1 MASGFS
7 STVNM
12 GNLLVIRKLNY
23 AFNTALV
30 DDYLIYTVPVTRCAE
45 TARQTRVLHWQG
57 GWIHGQTSCFDYIRS
72 LSLYA
77 GHSAF
82 CANQGMG
89 HLFTRVSGHAHCWVR
104 FLPSATWFSF
114 TCSREADHGIYCSPD
129 TEMWTTSPL
138 NRHKCSF
145 RGGSLWLCRCVP
157 NLSLQRFVTPSRL
170 GYCLE
175 LHTTYIWKIISSLD
189 LFQYI
194 HS

>member
-1 MASGFS
+1 MD
-7 STVNM
+7 
-12 GNLLVIRKLNY
+12 K
-23 AFNTALV
+23 
-30 DDYLIYTVPVTRCAE
+30 P
-45 TARQTRVLHWQG
+45 RV
-57 GWIHGQTSCFDYIRS
+57 HGQTSCFDYIRS

-145 RGGSLWLCRCVP
+145 RGGSTMIKSPAIRHAVTSWVLSWITYYLYLKDHFFPGFISVHSFVKWIYVITSCSLWWTVGPWLCIRRLHIP
-157 NLSLQRFVTPSRL
+157 MSSRSHPLRDTRL
-170 GYCLE
+170 GL
-175 LHTTYIWKIISSLD
+175 
-189 LFQYI
+189 
-194 HS
+194 